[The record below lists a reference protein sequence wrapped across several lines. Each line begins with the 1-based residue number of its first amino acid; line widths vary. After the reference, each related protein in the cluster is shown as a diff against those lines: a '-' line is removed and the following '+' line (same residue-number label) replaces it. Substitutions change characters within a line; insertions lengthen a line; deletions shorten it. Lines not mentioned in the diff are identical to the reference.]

1 MSLFDSVREKV
12 SRAANSVSG
21 KTRDS
26 VEISKLIAEGRSI
39 ESDLR
44 DLYGR
49 LGRAY
54 YESQGQDSE
63 AIADLCGKIDDKQAL
78 LKDIEDRKLQIRN
91 QIRCPCCGTVVAE
104 DAKFCSA
111 CGLRLPEAPKDAEET
126 PESADAVYCPKCG
139 AMRKGEDRFCEICGH
154 DYEAKQP
161 QTEEKTEAAPAA
173 PQEDSEAP
181 SDFNAD

>member
-1 MSLFDSVREKV
+1 MSLFDSVMEKV
-12 SRAANSVSG
+12 SRAATSVSG

-26 VEISKLIAEGRSI
+26 VEITKLVAEGRSI
-39 ESDLR
+39 EADLR

-54 YESQGQDSE
+54 YESQGQDGE

-78 LKDIEDRKLQIRN
+78 LKDIENRKLQIRN
-91 QIRCPCCGTVVAE
+91 QIRCPGCGTVVAE

-111 CGLRLPEAPKDAEET
+111 CGLRLPEAPKDIEET

-154 DYEAKQP
+154 DYESTAQP
-161 QTEEKTEAAPAA
+161 EVKAEDAPAA

-181 SDFNAD
+181 TDFNAD